1 MNFSWN
7 LTFLR
12 TSKRVWFFEERSFI
26 YLGLILTLGLVHD
39 YMFICVLQWISMLI
53 YVGIAE

>member
-39 YMFICVLQWISMLI
+39 FMFICVLQWISMLI